1 MAITDPFMWA
11 VEKKRGLAMQI
22 KTLFDSNKNIYRTIE
37 KVITYGVSQEAR
49 LKAEISEY
57 VVTESIEEQF
67 EKLLCKMQAAMESGG
82 ENEVGVW
89 VSGFYGSGKSSF
101 TKYLGLAFDDNVTV
115 DGVPFMQHLQDRLK
129 KSTTKALLNTV
140 SKRFPAAVL
149 MLDLASEQVAGSTME
164 EVSTVLYY
172 KVLQWAGYSR
182 NLKVAAFE
190 RKLKKENRYDEFL
203 KIFKEQTNGEK
214 WENYRNDELVVD
226 SLIPEIAHQMYPA
239 LFKTSTSFSTEASE
253 VIRFENDR
261 VEEMLEIAR
270 EATGKEY
277 IIFIVDEVGQYVGS
291 RQALILNLQGLA
303 ENLKKIGN
311 GKVWLIG
318 TAQQTLTEDDTKA
331 SLNSPEL
338 YKLKDRFPIEVDLDA
353 KDIKEI
359 CYNRLLSKSSA
370 GEKELGGLFDKHG
383 QMLRHNTKLIDARVY
398 GADFDR
404 QTFVNLYPFLPAHFD
419 ILLHLLGALAKSTG
433 GIGLRSAIK
442 VIQDILVEGSN
453 GKTPIADQSVGWLA
467 TTVTLYD
474 TLEKDIRRAFPSLF
488 QSVDKVKI
496 RFPDSALH
504 QDIAKT
510 VCVLQILGNLPV
522 TVQNVTSLMHS
533 GISATSSLEIVKS
546 AVEELISDPIV
557 PFGEQ
562 DGQLCFFSEKLNN
575 IEQERATILLRA
587 VELRRIQNE
596 ALKAVYSPLPTTQLN
611 GTLAVPTGIKAQA
624 SNGLPVSLAGDR
636 NTIQTVV
643 ELVEPQEYETTKIR
657 LTDESRHK
665 TARYQIFLFGRLS
678 AKMQDLTNEIF
689 RSQEISNKYRG
700 DPDQEVKDYCNGQ
713 IERKNRLI
721 ADLER
726 LIKSSLLQGSFIF
739 RGEITAAESLN
750 QDLLQAARKHL
761 AGVAEQVFDRYA
773 EAPIRAGTDLAEKFL
788 RLGNLTGV
796 TNQTDPLGL
805 VQTQGGRPSI
815 NTEHKAITSIRD
827 MIERQG
833 SIEGKRLVDIFTD
846 APYGWSPD
854 TLRYLVAAM
863 LVAGEIKLKVAG
875 REVTVKGQQA
885 IDALKTN
892 NTFKSVGIS
901 LRDERPGMEIL
912 AKAAERLTELCG
924 DMVVPLE
931 DEISKATTKLFPQL
945 QHAYGPL
952 AEKLKALD
960 LPGADCLETLSRD
973 IKDILFN
980 DASDA
985 PQRLGGE
992 DSLLYANL
1000 KWAADLKQALDHG
1013 QEDTLRKLQKHRR
1026 EIDALPNSGTPGLLK
1041 SELVDELGQLEERL
1055 GSQDFFKY
1063 GSDYS
1068 SALTQL
1074 KARVRDAVQKMTKE
1088 QHDRI
1093 KEGEQDLNRIDEWKE
1108 LTAQEKNNLLADL
1121 ESLSR
1126 EASEDLSGLRMLV
1139 NQEYTIQGKLQ
1150 ELKGRVQDI
1159 GQKRLQARL
1168 KQEQEKAKKVG
1179 EKITRSLKPPRR
1191 INCLKDLDILINEL
1205 QSLRGELKF
1214 AHEFELSFD
1223 FKEDSAGEE

>member
-1 MAITDPFMWA
+1 M
-11 VEKKRGLAMQI
+11 EI
-22 KTLFDSNKNIYRTIE
+22 KTLFDSNKNIYRNIE

-67 EKLLCKMQAAMESGG
+67 EKLLSKMQAAMEAGG

-101 TKYLGLAFDDNVTV
+101 TKYLGLAFDDNVKI

-140 SKRFPAAVL
+140 AKRFPAAVL

-203 KIFKEQTNGEK
+203 NIFREQTNGEE
-214 WENYRNDELVVD
+214 WDNYRNDELVVD

-261 VEEMLEIAR
+261 VGEMLEIAR

-291 RQALILNLQGLA
+291 RQNLILNLDGLA
-303 ENLKKIGN
+303 KNLKNIGN
-311 GKVWLIG
+311 GKVWIIG
-318 TAQQTLTEDDTKA
+318 TAQQTLTEDDPKA

-338 YKLKDRFPIEVDLDA
+338 YKLKDRFPIQIDLEA
-353 KDIKEI
+353 NDIKEI
-359 CYNRLLSKSSA
+359 CYSRLLGKSPT
-370 GEKELGGLFDKHG
+370 GENELGALFDKHG
-383 QMLRHNTKLIDARVY
+383 QMLRHNTKLVDARVY

-404 QTFVNLYPFLPAHFD
+404 KTFVDLYPFLPAHFD

-442 VIQDILVEGSN
+442 VIQDILVEGSD
-453 GKTPIADQSVGWLA
+453 GATPIADQPVGWLA
-467 TTVTLYD
+467 TTVTIYD
-474 TLEKDIRRAFPSLF
+474 TLEKDIRRAFQSLQ
-488 QSVDKVKI
+488 QSVGKVKI
-496 RFPDSALH
+496 RFPESALH

-522 TVQNVTSLMHS
+522 SVPNVTSLMHP
-533 GISATSSLEIVKS
+533 GISDASSLDEVK
-546 AVEELISDPIV
+546 AAIEDLISDAIV

-562 DGQLCFFSEKLNN
+562 DGQLCFFSEKLND
-575 IEQERATILLRA
+575 IEQERATIPLRA

-596 ALKAVYSPLPTTQLN
+596 ALKEAYSPLPGTHLN
-611 GTLAVPTGIKAQA
+611 GTLSVQTGLKTQA
-624 SNGLPVSLAGDR
+624 SSGLPVSLAGDR
-636 NTIQTVV
+636 NTVQTIV
-643 ELVEPQEYETTKIR
+643 EIVDPKEYETTKVR

-665 TARYQIFLFGRLS
+665 SAQYHIFLFGRS
-678 AKMQDLTNEIF
+678 TPEMEELTNEIY
-689 RSQEISNKYRG
+689 RSREIVSKYRSE
-700 DPDQEVKDYCNGQ
+700 PDQEVKEYCNGQ
-713 IERKNRLI
+713 VDRANRLMGE
-721 ADLER
+721 LER
-726 LIKSSLLQGSFIF
+726 LIKRSLVQGSFIF
-739 RGEITAAESLN
+739 RGEVTAVESLN
-750 QDLLQAARKHL
+750 QDLIEASRKHL

-773 EAPIRAGTDLAEKFL
+773 EAPTRAGTDLAEKFL

-796 TNQTDPLGL
+796 TTQTDPLNL

-833 SIEGKRLVDIFTD
+833 AIEGKRLIDIFTD
-846 APYGWSPD
+846 APFGWSQD

-875 REVTVKGQQA
+875 REVTVNGQQA

-912 AKAAERLTELCG
+912 AKAAERLTELSG

-931 DEISKATTKLFPQL
+931 DEISKATTKLFPAL

-952 AEKLKALD
+952 AEKLKSLD
-960 LPGADCLETLSRD
+960 LPGSDRLESLSQD

-1000 KWAADLKQALDHG
+1000 KWASELKQSLEHG
-1013 QEDTLRKLQKHRR
+1013 LEDTLRQLQKHRR
-1026 EIDALPNSGTPGLLK
+1026 EIDTLPNSGTPGVLK
-1041 SELVDELGQLEERL
+1041 SELADELGQLKERL
-1055 GSQDFFKY
+1055 ASSDFFHY
-1063 GSDYS
+1063 STDYA
-1068 SALTQL
+1068 SALTHL
-1074 KARVRDAVQKMTKE
+1074 KSRVRDAVMKMAEE
-1088 QHDRI
+1088 QQERI
-1093 KEGEQDLNRIDEWKE
+1093 KDGEQDLNRIAEWKE
-1108 LTAQEKNNLLADL
+1108 LTGQEQNNLLADL
-1121 ESLSR
+1121 ETLVS
-1126 EASEDLSGLRMLV
+1126 EAAEDLSGLRILV
-1139 NQEYTIQGKLQ
+1139 NQEYTIQSSLQDLKNRVQKIGQQRLQ
-1150 ELKGRVQDI
+1150 EKLKEEQEEAKKA
-1159 GQKRLQARL
+1159 GQK
-1168 KQEQEKAKKVG
+1168 
-1179 EKITRSLKPPRR
+1179 KITRQLKPRKQ
-1191 INCLKDLDILINEL
+1191 ITSLGDLDELIREL
-1205 QSLRGELKF
+1205 QQIRGELQY
-1214 AHEFELSFD
+1214 AHEFELTFD
-1223 FKEDSAGEE
+1223 FKENTTGEA